1 MRVSMIFCA
10 ALLCSAL
17 ASAQVPVRGLP
28 GVYREGPFVPLMTT
42 PEVSLDTAAPA
53 AVGASNATFGLEAG
67 ARNSTFETMNDH
79 PGSNYTEP
87 VWYSGGGAPVISP
100 EVSLEPRPMHM
111 HREMHIM
118 MQEHMGEHAEG
129 AAAHEWT
136 FYGAS
141 EMDQPVNVSAGRGA
155 KHATRTITNDDI
167 DRANQNTGTV
177 KYNGKTE
184 KIQ

>member
-1 MRVSMIFCA
+1 
-10 ALLCSAL
+10 
-17 ASAQVPVRGLP
+17 
-28 GVYREGPFVPLMTT
+28 MTT
-42 PEVSLDTAAPA
+42 PEVSLDTASPA

-79 PGSNYTEP
+79 RNSNYTEP
-87 VWYSGGGAPVISP
+87 VWYSGGGAPAVSS
-100 EVSLEPRPMHM
+100 EVSLEPRPMHL

-118 MQEHMGEHAEG
+118 MREQAGEHAE

-136 FYGAS
+136 FFGAS
-141 EMDQPVNVSAGRGA
+141 EMDQPVDVSAGHGA

-177 KYNGKTE
+177 KYQGKTE